1 MQSKLKILVAILLA
15 TALSVGAHW
24 YYSPYIAMNS
34 MVSAAKA
41 KDADKFNE
49 YVDYPSL
56 RESFKGQ
63 FSAKLADVMG
73 NQPSNAFSAL
83 GAMLG
88 MTMINQMVDALVRPE
103 LVMKM
108 MEEGK
113 AQQPNKSASDKPSS
127 DESDTKAP
135 KWEFERKG
143 TDLVLATPIQEG
155 SNNSQPVFVFRRA
168 GYANWK
174 LTEVRLPAVK

>member
-1 MQSKLKILVAILLA
+1 MQNKLKVAIGALLA
-15 TALSVGAHW
+15 IALSISAHW
-24 YYSPYIAMNS
+24 YYSPYIVLSS
-34 MVSAAKA
+34 MVSAAKS

-49 YVDYPSL
+49 FVDYPSL

-63 FSAKLADVMG
+63 FSTKLADVMG
-73 NQPSNAFSAL
+73 SQSSNPFSAF

-103 LVMKM
+103 LVMRM

-113 AQQPNKSASDKPSS
+113 AQQPNTSS
-127 DESDTKAP
+127 NGKQATEDSNTKAP
-135 KWEFERKG
+135 KWDFDRKG
-143 TDLVLATPIQEG
+143 SDLVLATPIQQS
-155 SNNSQPVFVFRRA
+155 SNDNQPVFVFRRT

>member
-1 MQSKLKILVAILLA
+1 MQSKLKIAIGALLA
-15 TALSVGAHW
+15 LALSISAHW
-24 YYSPYIAMNS
+24 YYSPYIVMNS

-73 NQPSNAFSAL
+73 SQPTNRFSAL

-88 MTMINQMVDALVRPE
+88 MTMINQVVDALIRPE

-113 AQQPNKSASDKPSS
+113 AQQPNKSAGDKQTSN
-127 DESDTKAP
+127 DSDTKAP

-155 SNNSQPVFVFRRA
+155 
-168 GYANWK
+168 
-174 LTEVRLPAVK
+174 